1 MTSAPAPATRR
12 ELRARPRRRASVLGV
27 LGEVL
32 ITIGVVALLYVVWQL
47 WLGDVIIGSQQRAV
61 AESISEEWASDA
73 GATPAPTPTATESVA
88 PPAPATADPV
98 VPPEA
103 GDGEIFA
110 LMRVPRFG
118 ADYQVPIAGGVSRAR
133 TLDPI
138 GIGHYPGTPMPG
150 DVGNVALAGHRGGNG
165 APFHLIADLRVG
177 DAVVIETPDG
187 WYTYRFRSVEYV
199 PPTAVDVLLPVPR
212 QNGSQ
217 PEGRYLTMTSCS
229 PIDGSAER
237 IISYSVFE
245 SFTPR
250 TSGPPLS
257 VTAGAA

>member
-1 MTSAPAPATRR
+1 MSSAPTTRR
-12 ELRARPRRRASVLGV
+12 DLRARPRRRASALGIA
-27 LGEVL
+27 GEVL
-32 ITIGVVALLYVVWQL
+32 ITVGVVALLYVVWQL

-61 AESISEEWASDA
+61 AESISEEWAADA
-73 GATPAPTPTATESVA
+73 AATPEPTPSATASA
-88 PPAPATADPV
+88 PPPPPPATADPV
-98 VPPEA
+98 VLSEA

-150 DVGNVALAGHRGGNG
+150 DMGNVALAGHRGGNG
-165 APFHLIADLRVG
+165 APFHRIADLRVG

-212 QNGSQ
+212 QDGSQ

-237 IISYSVFE
+237 IIAYSVFE

-250 TSGPPLS
+250 TSGPPVSL
-257 VTAGAA
+257 TAGAA